1 MLKEI
6 LLAAALSLQIV
17 DGDTIK
23 VDGLTYRLVG
33 YDTPELRS
41 GKCVAERRLASKA
54 RLRLSQLASEPTAR
68 LQEVLC
74 HGSNFGRKCGIV
86 YVNGKNIAT
95 VMVKEGFADNY
106 WCGST
111 GCPKRRNWCEGK
123 S

>member
-6 LLAAALSLQIV
+6 LLATALSLQIV

-86 YVNGKNIAT
+86 YVNGENIAT

-106 WCGST
+106 WCGSG

>member
-6 LLAAALSLQIV
+6 LLATVLSLQII

-54 RLRLSQLASEPTAR
+54 RLRLSQLASEPSAK

-106 WCGST
+106 WCGSA